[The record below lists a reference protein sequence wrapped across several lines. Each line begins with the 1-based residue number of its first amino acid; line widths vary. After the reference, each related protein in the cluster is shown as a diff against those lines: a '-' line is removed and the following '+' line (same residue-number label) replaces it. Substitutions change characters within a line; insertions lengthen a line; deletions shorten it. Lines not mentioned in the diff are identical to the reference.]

1 MGIAGYKGSDQR
13 KEKKGGSLDKI
24 IIVSEKSYGIILLT
38 LYVKKAYNN
47 MHNSVYEYILNCQ
60 TIKKNKMKIWE

>member
-38 LYVKKAYNN
+38 
-47 MHNSVYEYILNCQ
+47 Q
-60 TIKKNKMKIWE
+60 IKLIQSNFSQKLIGIFTVF

>member
-47 MHNSVYEYILNCQ
+47 MHNSVYEYIEINRK
-60 TIKKNKMKIWE
+60 T